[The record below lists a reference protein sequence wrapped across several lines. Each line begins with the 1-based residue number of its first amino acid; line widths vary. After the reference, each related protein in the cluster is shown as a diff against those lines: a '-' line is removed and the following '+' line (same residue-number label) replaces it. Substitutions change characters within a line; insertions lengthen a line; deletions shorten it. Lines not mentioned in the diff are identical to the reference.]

1 MRHSPSNNPSPAH
14 PVQLLQQYLCVLG
27 EESDRSPPYRGRGPV
42 AGSAVLGWGGVGG
55 GGWVGVGGGG
65 RRGTRS
71 ASFTVVIMFRI
82 GARIVAAQAKNGAP
96 DALRGT
102 QHLLTQAGRDILAAQ
117 FQAGYGAG
125 AQVPRPPP
133 RPLIHSPFFLPSI
146 HPPTPPPSHPAPP
159 RDAIFRPAVS

>member
-1 MRHSPSNNPSPAH
+1 VCPRGGKRPEPA
-14 PVQLLQQYLCVLG
+14 VSGSGAC
-27 EESDRSPPYRGRGPV
+27 SRG
-42 AGSAVLGWGGVGG
+42 AVLGWVGG
-55 GGWVGVGGGG
+55 EAWD
-65 RRGTRS
+65 RS

>member
-1 MRHSPSNNPSPAH
+1 
-14 PVQLLQQYLCVLG
+14 
-27 EESDRSPPYRGRGPV
+27 
-42 AGSAVLGWGGVGG
+42 
-55 GGWVGVGGGG
+55 
-65 RRGTRS
+65 
-71 ASFTVVIMFRI
+71 MFRI

>member
-1 MRHSPSNNPSPAH
+1 M
-14 PVQLLQQYLCVLG
+14 QLLQQYLCVLA

-42 AGSAVLGWGGVGG
+42 GAWD
-55 GGWVGVGGGG
+55 
-65 RRGTRS
+65 RS

>member
-1 MRHSPSNNPSPAH
+1 M
-14 PVQLLQQYLCVLG
+14 QLLQQYLCVLA

-42 AGSAVLGWGGVGG
+42 AGAQSWGG
-55 GGWVGVGGGG
+55 GGEAWD
-65 RRGTRS
+65 RS